1 MTTTLRFGQESALGL
16 KQCATSVRTY
26 NGGGMTNHRTIL
38 RESVRLFLTV
48 AGAMLAVMAIGLGVA
63 LLTLIV

>member
-1 MTTTLRFGQESALGL
+1 MTTKERNMS
-16 KQCATSVRTY
+16 
-26 NGGGMTNHRTIL
+26 NHRTIL
-38 RESVRLFLTV
+38 RESARLFLTV